1 MGLESLGMRGLM
13 RLQVHENGR
22 LVDERVTPNLMCSAG
37 YNQLVASVV
46 WSAASDVNAQ
56 MGGTAPTQVLYP
68 VYGAVGSA
76 SPTPLITDTTL
87 GTELGRA
94 TLSEANYSGNQMI
107 LVFFYPT
114 TSVPWVMTECG
125 VFVSGSSTAT
135 STLNTGLLLNH
146 AVFAGVTKTATQT
159 ATLLATFT
167 FS

>member
-1 MGLESLGMRGLM
+1 MHGLM
-13 RLQVHENGR
+13 RLQVHEDGR
-22 LVDERVTPNLMCSAG
+22 LIDERVTPNLMCSAG

-46 WSAASDVNAQ
+46 WSAAQDVNAQ

-76 SPTPLITDTTL
+76 SPTPLSSDTQL

-94 TLSEANYSGNQMI
+94 TLSEANYSALVAQF
-107 LVFFYPT
+107 VFFYPT
-114 TSVPWVMTECG
+114 TASPWVMTECG

-146 AVFAGVTKTATQT
+146 AVFAGATKTAAQT

>member
-46 WSAASDVNAQ
+46 YAAAEDVNAQ
-56 MGGTAPTQVLYP
+56 MGGTAPTEMLCP

-76 SPTPLITDTTL
+76 SPTPLISDTTL

-94 TLSEANYSGNQMI
+94 TISEANYSGNQMI

-125 VFVSGSSTAT
+125 VFVSGASTAT
-135 STLNTGLLLNH
+135 AIASTGLLFNH
-146 AVFAGVTKTATQT
+146 AVFASVTKTAAQT
-159 ATLLATFT
+159 ATLMATFT
-167 FS
+167 YS